1 MFFELFDIGD
11 SLDVD
16 FDLESI
22 LSGEGER
29 LGVASFLC
37 CSGESSGVESP
48 SVSSLCRTGVNS
60 SSFSLTR
67 TNDELF
73 DIGDNFDL
81 ESLLIGKAL
90 GLVIG
95 FLIGLVI
102 GLVIG
107 LDIGLEIEINDGFE
121 GESIVIGEGLDL
133 LEGEY
138 EVSGEIGDNLDL
150 DLEFLLSGEGERLG
164 VESLLW

>member
-16 FDLESI
+16 FDLEFI
-22 LSGEGER
+22 FSGEGER
-29 LGVASFLC
+29 LGVASFLSC
-37 CSGESSGVESP
+37 RGESSGVESP

-60 SSFSLTR
+60 SSFSSTR

-73 DIGDNFDL
+73 DIG
-81 ESLLIGKAL
+81 EAL
-90 GLVIG
+90 GVESLVIG
-95 FLIGLVI
+95 EALGLVI

-107 LDIGLEIEINDGFE
+107 LEIGLEIEINDGFE
-121 GESIVIGEGLDL
+121 AESYVIGKGLDL
-133 LEGEY
+133 LEGED
-138 EVSGEIGDNLDL
+138 EVSGEIGDNLDLDL

-164 VESLLW
+164 VESLI

>member
-1 MFFELFDIGD
+1 M
-11 SLDVD
+11 
-16 FDLESI
+16 
-22 LSGEGER
+22 
-29 LGVASFLC
+29 
-37 CSGESSGVESP
+37 
-48 SVSSLCRTGVNS
+48 
-60 SSFSLTR
+60 
-67 TNDELF
+67 
-73 DIGDNFDL
+73 
-81 ESLLIGKAL
+81 